1 MSIRS
6 FCGSRLSGMAAS
18 WLPEGV
24 HGAGRLRRSGRC
36 GVLFWAVASCWLLSG
51 CAQSEYEQALALS
64 RAEPSEESSV
74 GLESV
79 PDELR
84 ELGFAEIDFGGA
96 GSEHLGAARMFREAG
111 LFEFLESYII
121 NIPPSASFLA
131 HEELSTAIREHGRL
145 GETRAAGSAAVI
157 DFEHRVLVGA
167 SGAQADL
174 VVDSMSRTAAEDG
187 DGPSDGAAPGEL
199 HEAFFDALE
208 QCGRESPWPEVEL
221 FVMGNG
227 YAGDY
232 LPQLVQRDFDIS
244 HFEYRELLHVCGR
257 YAATYPTL
265 NPVVRD
271 KLLALQRQHFAE
283 VILDWLDNELPVV
296 EIPASYQAEIDELRR
311 DGW

>member
-1 MSIRS
+1 MSIWS

-18 WLPEGV
+18 CLPEGV
-24 HGAGRLRRSGRC
+24 HGADRRRRSGRC
-36 GVLFWAVASCWLLSG
+36 GVLFGAVVSCWLLSG
-51 CAQSEYEQALALS
+51 CAQSEYEQAMALS
-64 RAEPSEESSV
+64 RPVQSEESFI

-84 ELGFAEIDFGGA
+84 ELGFAEIEFGGA
-96 GSEHLGAARMFREAG
+96 GSENLGAARMFREVG

-121 NIPPSASFLA
+121 NIPASASFLA
-131 HEELSTAIREHGRL
+131 HKELSTAIREHGRS
-145 GETRAAGSAAVI
+145 GERHTAGSAAVI
-157 DFEHRVLVGA
+157 DFEHRVLILGA

-174 VVDSMSRTAAEDG
+174 VGDSMERTTAG
-187 DGPSDGAAPGEL
+187 QGDGAAPGEL
-199 HEAFFDALE
+199 HEAFFDAFE
-208 QCGRESPWPEVEL
+208 QCGRESPWPDVEL

-265 NPVVRD
+265 DPQLRD
-271 KLLALQRQHFAE
+271 ELLAQQRAHYAE
-283 VILDWLDNELPVV
+283 VILDQLDNPLLRPVEV
-296 EIPASYQAEIDELRR
+296 PPEYQDEIDDLRAS
-311 DGW
+311 GW